1 MQLLIPRSVRWSGGP
16 EADRKLSGDIGLT
29 RSAKESNHCCTNTLH
44 EPSGDIGL
52 TRSAKESNHCCTITV
67 TVRTRVVGL
76 CLESVDATALTA
88 VSVMT
93 KAKTIL
99 QEGHALQGKI
109 TQKVWRRAGFFSLQF
124 LHKDLN
130 QNDHGDN
137 IDLVQRKNKI
147 QLVENLWVP
156 TKQVWL

>member
-1 MQLLIPRSVRWSGGP
+1 M
-16 EADRKLSGDIGLT
+16 
-29 RSAKESNHCCTNTLH
+29 
-44 EPSGDIGL
+44 
-52 TRSAKESNHCCTITV
+52 

-99 QEGHALQGKI
+99 QEGHALQGKM
-109 TQKVWRRAGFFSLQF
+109 TQKVWRRAGFFSPQF

-137 IDLVQRKNKI
+137 IDLVHRKNKI
-147 QLVENLWVP
+147 QLVKNLWVP